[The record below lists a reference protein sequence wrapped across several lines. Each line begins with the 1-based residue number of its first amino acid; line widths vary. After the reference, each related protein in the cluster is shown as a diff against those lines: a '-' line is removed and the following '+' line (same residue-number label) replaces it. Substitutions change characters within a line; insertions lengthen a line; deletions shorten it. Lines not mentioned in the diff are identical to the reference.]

1 MKKTK
6 MKNLLPVYISLF
18 VLMVIVLFPLIYT
31 LLASLKSQM
40 EFFNSADKL
49 FPEKATLV
57 NYKSVLTS
65 DRIDLKTMLFNS
77 TYYTICCVVI
87 NLIASAMN
95 AYVFERGRFPGKK
108 IIFTVFSSLMFINMG
123 SITVYPLFDILNAI
137 HLNRSLLGL
146 IVIKLLG
153 IPIVY
158 IVLVRSYVATIPK
171 ELDEAAKIDGCSFF
185 GIFWRII
192 LPVLK
197 PILATVGVLS
207 FNASWNEYLMP
218 SIFTL
223 SNPKQ
228 QTLMVGIYALKS
240 TGESAANWGLML
252 AAAVIALIPVLV
264 AFIFGNRYFID
275 GITEGA
281 VKG

>member
-1 MKKTK
+1 MNHTSTKK
-6 MKNLLPVYISLF
+6 LLPVYLCLII
-18 VLMVIVLFPLIYT
+18 LMSVVIFPIFYT
-31 LLASLKSQM
+31 VSASFKSSM
-40 EFFNSADKL
+40 EFFNSPEKI
-49 FPEKATLV
+49 FPEMPTFE
-57 NYKSVLTS
+57 NYVSVFTS
-65 DRIDLKTMLFNS
+65 DRIDIKTMLFNS
-77 TYYTICCVVI
+77 IYYTVICVII
-87 NLIASAMN
+87 NLIASAAN
-95 AYVFERGRFPGKK
+95 AYAFERGRFPGKK
-108 IIFTVFSSLMFINMG
+108 LLFVVFSSLMFINMG
-123 SITVYPLFDILNAI
+123 SITVYPLFDVLNLI
-137 HLNRSLLGL
+137 HLNKSLWGL
-146 IVIKLLG
+146 IVIKMLG

-158 IVLVRSYVATIPK
+158 IVLIKSYISTIPR

-185 GIFWRII
+185 RIFWNII
-192 LPVLK
+192 LPLLK

-240 TGESAANWGLML
+240 TGEAAANWGVML

-264 AFIFGNRYFID
+264 AFVIGNRYFID